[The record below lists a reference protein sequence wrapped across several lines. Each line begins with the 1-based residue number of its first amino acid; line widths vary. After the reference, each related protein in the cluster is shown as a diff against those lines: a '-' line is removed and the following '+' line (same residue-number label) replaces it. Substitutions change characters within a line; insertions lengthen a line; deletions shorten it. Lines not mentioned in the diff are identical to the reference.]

1 MAMNRQNLVSA
12 LEAAFSDKLV
22 TPKRAA
28 ENIAN
33 AIDAYIRSATVNT
46 VVTGV
51 VVGGTTVEGTGKGS
65 LS

>member
-1 MAMNRQNLVSA
+1 MAMNRQILVNA
-12 LEAAFSDKLV
+12 LEAAFSDKSV
-22 TPKRAA
+22 TPKKAA

-46 VVTGV
+46 VVTGT
-51 VVGGTTVEGTGKGS
+51 VVGGAVTGTGTGT